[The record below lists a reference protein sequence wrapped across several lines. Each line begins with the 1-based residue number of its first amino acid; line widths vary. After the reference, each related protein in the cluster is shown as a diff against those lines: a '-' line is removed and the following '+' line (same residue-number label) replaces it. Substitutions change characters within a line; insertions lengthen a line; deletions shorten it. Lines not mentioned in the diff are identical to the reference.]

1 MKEKIDP
8 NQTFGLIK
16 TQSASTNI
24 FTEVETAQLA
34 QINPMKVIL
43 KNCLR
48 RIVEIN
54 LDKKLLLEEYIV
66 RMTATNANITSLMQ
80 ENDAS
85 IDQIR
90 QVALKVVKDDEENYS
105 LLS

>member
-1 MKEKIDP
+1 
-8 NQTFGLIK
+8 
-16 TQSASTNI
+16 
-24 FTEVETAQLA
+24 
-34 QINPMKVIL
+34 MKVIL

-66 RMTATNANITSLMQ
+66 RMTATNANITSLLQ

-85 IDQIR
+85 NDQIR
-90 QVALKVVKDDEENYS
+90 QVALKVVKDDEENYN

>member
-1 MKEKIDP
+1 
-8 NQTFGLIK
+8 
-16 TQSASTNI
+16 
-24 FTEVETAQLA
+24 
-34 QINPMKVIL
+34 MKVIL

-66 RMTATNANITSLMQ
+66 RMTATNANITSLLQ

>member
-1 MKEKIDP
+1 MD
-8 NQTFGLIK
+8 
-16 TQSASTNI
+16 
-24 FTEVETAQLA
+24 TAQLA

-54 LDKKLLLEEYIV
+54 IHKKLLLEEYIV
-66 RMTATNANITSLMQ
+66 RMTATDANITSLLQ

>member
-1 MKEKIDP
+1 
-8 NQTFGLIK
+8 
-16 TQSASTNI
+16 
-24 FTEVETAQLA
+24 
-34 QINPMKVIL
+34 MKVIL

-54 LDKKLLLEEYIV
+54 IHKKLLLEEYIV
-66 RMTATNANITSLMQ
+66 RMTATDANITSLLQ

>member
-1 MKEKIDP
+1 
-8 NQTFGLIK
+8 
-16 TQSASTNI
+16 
-24 FTEVETAQLA
+24 
-34 QINPMKVIL
+34 MKVIL

-66 RMTATNANITSLMQ
+66 RMTATNANITSLLQ

-85 IDQIR
+85 IDKIR